1 MINHFPKSDNHKDVE
16 DEYEGEGTSKPKDE
30 GVEGEGCL
38 KIYLKKGLKCYHM
51 MYCFI
56 GLTD

>member
-38 KIYLKKGLKCYHM
+38 KIYLKKGLKNV
-51 MYCFI
+51 I
-56 GLTD
+56 I